1 MHPSTDHLTKVREL
15 ARLLEEDINV
25 TCEVISIIGEDKCIK
40 LLDLKRHYPLP
51 PWYRLADD
59 KEQDFWNLFTIDDI
73 LTRVGE
79 LDAKDIELFKKE
91 LEEYYPS
98 E

>member
-1 MHPSTDHLTKVREL
+1 MDLLNHIRTLADYLEAHP
-15 ARLLEEDINV
+15 EESK
-25 TCEVISIIGEDKCIK
+25 EVISIIGEDKCIK
-40 LLDLKRHYPLP
+40 LLDLKRLYPLP
-51 PWYRLADD
+51 PWYRIADD
-59 KEQDFWNLFTIDDI
+59 KEQHFWNLFTIDDI

>member
-1 MHPSTDHLTKVREL
+1 MNLLYRLREL
-15 ARLLEEDINV
+15 ADYLEAHPEEAK
-25 TCEVISIIGEDKCIK
+25 EVISIIGKDKAVK
-40 LLDLKRHYPLP
+40 LLDLKRHYPSP
-51 PWYRLADD
+51 PWYRIAND

-91 LEEYYPS
+91 LEEYYPA